1 MIKRILFALAFTCLF
16 VFAAVAQ
23 DQTAPTRT
31 IVYVGHLLDVKSGKT
46 LANQQIV
53 IEGDKIVSVG
63 PSAGPGAKG
72 GYNIIDLSKATVLP
86 GMIDAHVHLTFSP
99 DQFGYQSLGISI
111 PREALTGAKNAKITL
126 EAGFTTVRNVGA
138 DGFTDVALRDAINAG
153 DIPGPRMLVSG
164 PLIGITGGHCDDN
177 LLPYEFHHQADGVA
191 DGVAAVQHQVREN
204 IKYGADLI
212 KICATGGVMSKGDDP
227 NASQYTQEELRAI
240 VADAH
245 RLGRKVAAHAH
256 GAQGVTWASEAGV
269 DSVEHG
275 HLMNDESIATLKKN
289 GTYLVPTLYLLD
301 WNKETMAKRNMPDYI
316 QKKMQ
321 MVGAQAE
328 NNARKAFQAGV
339 KIALGTDAAV
349 YPHGLNAHEFE
360 VYTRLGMTNLQA
372 IQSSL
377 INGADLLGWSDK
389 VGTIEPG
396 KWADIIAVDGDPLS
410 DIKTLQHVRFVMKG
424 GTVYKNE
431 YAH

>member
-1 MIKRILFALAFTCLF
+1 MKRILFAIALACLF
-16 VFAAVAQ
+16 VLNAVAQ
-23 DQTAPTRT
+23 APAPPADT
-31 IVYVGHLLDVKSGKT
+31 IIYVGHLLDVKSGKM

-53 IEGDKIVSVG
+53 IKDEKIVSVG
-63 PSAGPGAKG
+63 PSAGPGAKA

-86 GMIDAHVHLTFSP
+86 GMIDAHTHLTFRP
-99 DQFGYQSLGISI
+99 DDLGYTALGISI
-111 PREALTGAKNAKITL
+111 PREALIGAHNAKVTL

-138 DGFTDVALRDAINAG
+138 NGYTDIALRDAINAG
-153 DIPGPRMLVSG
+153 ELPGPRIIASG
-164 PLIGITGGHCDDN
+164 PALGITGGHCDEN
-177 LLPYEFHHQADGVA
+177 LLPYEFHYSADGVA
-191 DGVAAVQHQVREN
+191 DGIPAVQHKVREN
-204 IKYGADLI
+204 IKYGADVI

-227 NASQYTQEELRAI
+227 HASQYTQEEMRAI

-256 GAQGVTWASEAGV
+256 GAEGVRWASDAGV
-269 DSVEHG
+269 DSIEHG
-275 HLMNDESIATLKKN
+275 HLMDDASIATLKKN

-301 WNKETMAKRNMPDYI
+301 WNRDNMSKRNVPDYI

-321 MVGAQAE
+321 MVSAEAE
-328 NNARKAFQAGV
+328 NNAKKAFQSGV

-389 VGTIEPG
+389 IGTIEPG

-410 DIKTLQHVRFVMKG
+410 DIKVLQHVRFVMKG
-424 GTVYKNE
+424 GVVYKND

>member
-1 MIKRILFALAFTCLF
+1 MIKRIVFAIALACLLVFT
-16 VFAAVAQ
+16 AAAQ
-23 DQTAPTRT
+23 EQTSPTRT
-31 IVYVGHLLDVKSGKT
+31 IIYVGHLLDAKSGKT

-63 PSAGPGAKG
+63 PSSGPGAKA
-72 GYNIIDLSKATVLP
+72 GYSIIDLSKATVLP
-86 GMIDAHVHLTFSP
+86 GLIDAHVHLTFSP
-99 DQFGYQSLGISI
+99 DNLGYESLGISI
-111 PREALTGAKNAKITL
+111 PREALIGARNAKITL
-126 EAGFTTVRNVGA
+126 EAGFTTVRNVAA
-138 DGFTDVALRDAINAG
+138 DGYTDVALRDAINAG
-153 DIPGPRMLVSG
+153 DVPGPRMLVSG
-164 PLIGITGGHCDDN
+164 PALGITGGHCDEN
-177 LLPYEFHHQADGVA
+177 LLPYEYHYSADGVA
-191 DGVAAVQHQVREN
+191 DGVPAVQHKVREN

-212 KICATGGVMSKGDDP
+212 KVCATGGVMSKGDDP
-227 NASQYTQEELRAI
+227 HASQYTQEEMRAI

-256 GAQGVTWASEAGV
+256 GAEGVRWASDAGV

-275 HLMNDESIATLKKN
+275 HLMDDASIATLKKN

-301 WNKETMAKRNMPDYI
+301 WNRENMAKRNVPDYI

-321 MVGAQAE
+321 MVGAEAE
-328 NNARKAFQAGV
+328 NNAKKAFQSGV

-377 INGADLLGWSDK
+377 ISGADLLGWSDK

-396 KWADIIAVDGDPLS
+396 KWADIIAVDGDPLT
-410 DIKTLQHVRFVMKG
+410 DIKVLQHVRFVMKG
-424 GTVYKNE
+424 GVVYKNE
-431 YAH
+431 YSR

>member
-1 MIKRILFALAFTCLF
+1 MIKRILFAAAIVCLS
-16 VFAAVAQ
+16 AVAASAQ
-23 DQTAPTRT
+23 QATPTRT
-31 IVYVGHLLDVKSGKT
+31 IIYVGHLLDVKTGKT
-46 LANQQIV
+46 LTNQQIV

-63 PSAGPGAKG
+63 PSAGPGAKA

-86 GMIDAHVHLTFSP
+86 GLIDAHTHLTFSP
-99 DQFGYQSLGISI
+99 EQFGYQALGISI

-138 DGFTDVALRDAINAG
+138 DGFTDVALRDAIVAG
-153 DIPGPRMLVSG
+153 DVPGPRMIVSG
-164 PLIGITGGHCDDN
+164 PPLGITGGHCDEN
-177 LLPYEFHHQADGVA
+177 LLPYEYHYSADGVA
-191 DGVAAVQHQVREN
+191 DGIPAVQHKVREN
-204 IKYGADLI
+204 IKYGADVI

-227 NASQYTQEELRAI
+227 RASQYTQEEMRAI

-256 GAQGVTWASEAGV
+256 GAEGVSWASDAGV

-275 HLMNDESIATLKKN
+275 HLMDDASIATLKKN

-301 WNKETMAKRNMPDYI
+301 WNRENMARLNMPDYI
-316 QKKMQ
+316 QTKMK
-321 MVGAQAE
+321 MVGEQAE
-328 NNARKAFQAGV
+328 NNARKAFQSGV
-339 KIALGTDAAV
+339 KIAFGTDAAV

-360 VYTRLGMTNLQA
+360 VYTRLGMTPLQSL
-372 IQSSL
+372 QTSL
-377 INGADLLGWSDK
+377 IAAADLLGWADK

-396 KWADIIAVDGDPLS
+396 KWADIIAVDGDPLA

-424 GTVYKNE
+424 GVVYKNE
-431 YAH
+431 YSH

>member
-1 MIKRILFALAFTCLF
+1 MIKRILFAIALACLF
-16 VFAAVAQ
+16 VSTAAAQ
-23 DQTAPTRT
+23 EQTAPTRT
-31 IVYVGHLLDVKSGKT
+31 IIYVGHLLNVKSGQT
-46 LANQQIV
+46 LSNQQIV

-63 PSAGPGAKG
+63 PSAGPGAKA

-86 GMIDAHVHLTFSP
+86 GLIDAHVHLTFSP

-126 EAGFTTVRNVGA
+126 EAGFTTVRNVAA
-138 DGFTDVALRDAINAG
+138 DGYTDVALRDAINAG
-153 DIPGPRMLVSG
+153 DVPGPRMLVSG
-164 PLIGITGGHCDDN
+164 PALGITGGHCDEN
-177 LLPYEFHHQADGVA
+177 LLPYEYHYSADGVA
-191 DGVAAVQHQVREN
+191 DGVAAVQHKVREN

-212 KICATGGVMSKGDDP
+212 KVCATGGVMSKGDDP
-227 NASQYTQEELRAI
+227 HASQYTQEEMRAI

-256 GAQGVTWASEAGV
+256 GAEGVRWASDAGV

-275 HLMNDESIATLKKN
+275 HLMDDASIATLKKN

-301 WNKETMAKRNMPDYI
+301 WNRENMAKRNVPDYI

-321 MVGAQAE
+321 MVGMEAE
-328 NNARKAFQAGV
+328 NNAKKAFQAGV

-377 INGADLLGWSDK
+377 ISGADLLGWSDK

-396 KWADIIAVDGDPLS
+396 KWADIIAVDGDPLA
-410 DIKTLQHVRFVMKG
+410 DIKVLQHVRFVMKG
-424 GTVYKNE
+424 GVVYKNE
-431 YAH
+431 YVH